1 MPPERGDR
9 EERRA
14 GEHEGQGNR
23 GHVRTKI
30 ASDTWRGAATAG
42 RDLVRFGVA
51 ISIAA
56 GFSAVQVFVIPKLLD
71 VNTYGEYR
79 LFLVYVGYI
88 ALLHLGVADGAFLR
102 WVGRAPSEIG
112 REWRTIT
119 RWMIGLHA
127 VFLAVACLVAFL
139 LPSGVARVYVVALA
153 ACALCANVATLSAYA
168 LQASGDFPRAGRV
181 AILSNGLF
189 VGLVLLASAK
199 TLTAVVALYVTAFG
213 VSALYGAW
221 GITHLRSTGD
231 AAPVPDPPRF
241 RELMTRG
248 SPVLGASL
256 AAALA
261 QSVDRVL
268 VSFFAPMASFA
279 LYGFASTASVAAAS
293 ATQALSRVALSHAA
307 RRPEEERAVFLSGY
321 FDVIA
326 TGFGLA
332 LAGLPLFEYLVAT
345 HIPAYAAALPIV
357 RALTLGLPFWVA
369 THVVIVGTLQSYGLV
384 RHQLGVELSGVLLVI
399 ALCTASLVSHQPLW
413 IVAAAGSVAAVITL
427 TLGAL
432 VVFRSDAPTGMR
444 AGLLFAFVS
453 ALQGA
458 ALLLAVLWGGHW
470 LRQTLVYAALSLVP
484 TVLAARRARA
494 HGW

>member
-1 MPPERGDR
+1 M
-9 EERRA
+9 
-14 GEHEGQGNR
+14 
-23 GHVRTKI
+23 RTKI

-56 GFSAVQVFVIPKLLD
+56 GFSAVQVFVIPRLLD
-71 VNTYGEYR
+71 VTTYGEYR

-88 ALLHLGVADGAFLR
+88 ALAHLGLADGAFLR
-102 WVGRAPSEIG
+102 WVGRPPSEIG

-119 RWMIGLHA
+119 RWLLALHGA
-127 VFLAVACLVAFL
+127 ILVAACAVAML
-139 LPSGVARVYVVALA
+139 LPPGNARIYLVALA
-153 ACALCANVATLSAYA
+153 ACALCANTATLAAYA

-199 TLTAVVALYVTAFG
+199 TLTSVVALYVVAFG
-213 VSALYGAW
+213 ISALYGAW
-221 GITHLRSTGD
+221 GITHLRS
-231 AAPVPDPPRF
+231 ASSAPSDVEPPRF
-241 RELMTRG
+241 QELVQRG
-248 SPVLGASL
+248 SPVLGASI

-307 RRPEEERAVFLSGY
+307 RRPEEERAMFLAGY

-332 LAGLPLFEYLVAT
+332 LAGLPLFEALVT
-345 HIPAYAAALPIV
+345 QHIPAYADALPIV

-384 RHQLGVELSGVLLVI
+384 RHQLGVELGGVAFVV
-399 ALCTASLVSHQPLW
+399 ALCMAALLTHQTLW
-413 IVAAAGSVAAVITL
+413 IVAAAGSIAAVLTL
-427 TLGAL
+427 MLGAL

-444 AGLLFAFVS
+444 AALLFALVS
-453 ALQGA
+453 CLQGG
-458 ALLLAVLWGGHW
+458 ALLASILMGGHW
-470 LRQTLVYAALSLVP
+470 LRQTVMYVALSAIP